1 MNMAVFHDWTYEQ
14 IKARIIEAAE
24 TLLATPSSLG
34 PRMASGSMGDVVR
47 EIGESYG
54 YSQATYRRIIGPG
67 ALSRMEETWT
77 WINTYLNEEQRK
89 LVYDYSFIKTRKG
102 MYLDRYLER
111 NDMVRRTFERRIQ
124 RCCQTIASSLN
135 RKHLV
140 RLDIRVDSVSQN
152 HVEETPTTVSSEKC
166 ATHWIAP
173 DGKPQIDPALAET
186 RVIKH
191 REIRARHSDQNRS
204 LGVKG

>member
-1 MNMAVFHDWTYEQ
+1 MNMAVFQDWTDEQ
-14 IKARIIEAAE
+14 VKARIIEAAE

-34 PRMASGSMGDVVR
+34 PRMAGGAMGDVVR

-54 YSQATYRRIIGPG
+54 YSPVSCRRIIAPG
-67 ALSRMEETWT
+67 ALSRMEETWE
-77 WINTYLNEEQRK
+77 WINTYLGEADRK

-102 MYLDRYLER
+102 IYLERYLER
-111 NDMVRRTFERRIQ
+111 NDMVRRTFERKIK

-140 RLDIRVDSVSQN
+140 RLDIRIDNVSQN
-152 HVEETPTTVSSEKC
+152 HVEDTSTTVSSEKC

-173 DGKPQIDPALAET
+173 DAKPQIDPALAQT
-186 RVIKH
+186 RVINH
-191 REIRARHSDQNRS
+191 REIRARHSDRNRS
-204 LGVKG
+204 LGAR

>member
-1 MNMAVFHDWTYEQ
+1 MNMAVFQDWTDEQ
-14 IKARIIEAAE
+14 VKARIIEAAE

-34 PRMASGSMGDVVR
+34 PRMAGGAMGDVVR

-54 YSQATYRRIIGPG
+54 YGAVTCRRMVAPG
-67 ALSRMEETWT
+67 ALSRMEEVWT
-77 WINTYLNEEQRK
+77 WINTYLDEVDRK

-102 MYLDRYLER
+102 LYLERYLER
-111 NDMVRRTFERRIQ
+111 NDIVRRTFERKIK

-140 RLDIRVDSVSQN
+140 RLDIRIDSVSQN
-152 HVEETPTTVSSEKC
+152 RIEDTSTTVSSEKC

-173 DGKPQIDPALAET
+173 DAKPQIDPALANT
-186 RVIKH
+186 RVINH
-191 REIRARHSDQNRS
+191 RDIRARHSDKNRS
-204 LGVKG
+204 LGVR